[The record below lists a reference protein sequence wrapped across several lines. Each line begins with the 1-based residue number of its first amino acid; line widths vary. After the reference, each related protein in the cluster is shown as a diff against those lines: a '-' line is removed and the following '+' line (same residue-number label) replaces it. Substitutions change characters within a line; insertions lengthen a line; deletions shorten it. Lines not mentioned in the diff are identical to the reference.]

1 MAPRCPPIQRSQA
14 YLVEGDEAR
23 DRGDYEEAINK
34 YRAAYY
40 GLPPNQ
46 RVSYVGSLSVR
57 NAMEVF
63 GSQFD
68 KEQDPAVLEQQL
80 GLVNEFLV
88 SVEAQDGGR
97 ERVGAE
103 IVEILE
109 EARDKAEQ
117 TLASL
122 TEPDEPAEPAT
133 SPDMDAVDDAQ
144 QANQAED
151 NTSGSEADVVTAG
164 PRRSPNWLGIGLTAG
179 GGLLTGVG
187 AGVLVGWWTVRQ
199 QASNYVDLRPGYEEG
214 TEDRENYLDDQRK
227 NAQSFRIAGAVLV
240 SVGLASVTG
249 GVVYLLL
256 GRQQDRRGSETLTMR
271 PSVLP
276 RGAGLLVERR
286 F

>member
-14 YLVEGDEAR
+14 YVVEGDEAL
-23 DRGDYEEAINK
+23 DSGDYEEAINK

-57 NAMEVF
+57 NAMQAF
-63 GSQFD
+63 SLQFD

-80 GLVNEFLV
+80 GFVNEFLM
-88 SVEAQDGGR
+88 SVQAQAGGK

-103 IVEILE
+103 IVETLE

-122 TEPDEPAEPAT
+122 TEQDEPAEPACEPGT
-133 SPDMDAVDDAQ
+133 DAAEDTRAQQDEGTASAGSADDA
-144 QANQAED
+144 
-151 NTSGSEADVVTAG
+151 TAG

-179 GGLLTGVG
+179 GGILTGVG

-199 QASNYVDLRPGYEEG
+199 QASNYVDLTPGYEEG
-214 TEDRENYLDDQRK
+214 TDARNSYLDAQRK
-227 NAQSFRIAGAVLV
+227 DAQSFRIAGAVLV

-256 GRQQDRRGSETLTMR
+256 GRQQGRRGSETLTMR

-276 RGAGLLVERR
+276 RGAGLLMERR